1 MNKFSPLVVAR
12 DLLNEVLVNNITFSN
27 VLKSNS
33 KKYALYKDVFSIAS
47 ALVGCEL
54 RHHLIFQEITKR
66 QFGQLSNIN
75 AQTIYIALANNLFI
89 KKIDEKESLAFVI
102 NTFKEQNAS
111 FEESEIIN
119 FLERAKNTSSL
130 IPDEYQKN
138 SIDFLSL
145 RFNTPKWLVKMWNKA
160 FGEKI
165 TYKVLK
171 SNTKIPLNTVR
182 VNPYNENDK
191 AQLLLTEIFEKS
203 FVEDVLTYK
212 GKAPIKRQKFFEN
225 NTIFP
230 MKMAIK
236 HIFDNLNLDS
246 YKGIA
251 VYQGHSNNTYLEA
264 IFKTSIYADIDII
277 LSGYQD
283 YVEAKNY
290 LNVFKTSR
298 AHIYRSDAKSIIT
311 CVSRKVDTF
320 IVTPK
325 SSNFDLLRTAPD
337 YFLRFQPDSLDSLI
351 NDQYSILNECADLV
365 DDGGQIVYIVPTLSP
380 KEGQL
385 LVRKFIENHKEFSLE
400 NERQYFPFDPYDS
413 SLYCAILRKE
423 EKHD

>member
-1 MNKFSPLVVAR
+1 MGKYSPLVIAR
-12 DLLNEVLVNNITFSN
+12 DLLNEVLTNDFTFSN
-27 VLKSNS
+27 ALKVNS
-33 KKYALYKDVFSIAS
+33 KKYSLYKDVFSIAS

-66 QFGQLSNIN
+66 QFGELSNIN
-75 AQTIYIALANNLFI
+75 ATTIYIALANTLFI
-89 KKIDEKESLAFVI
+89 KKVDEKEVLAFVI
-102 NTFKEQNAS
+102 NTLKEQNAS
-111 FEESEIIN
+111 FEESEIIE
-119 FLERAKNTSSL
+119 FFEKSKDTSLL
-130 IPDEYQKN
+130 IPEEYQKN
-138 SIDFLSL
+138 SLDFLSL
-145 RFNTPKWLVKMWNKA
+145 RFNTPKWLVKMWHKA

-165 TYKVLK
+165 TYKILK
-171 SNTKIPLNTVR
+171 SNTKVPLNTVR
-182 VNPYNENDK
+182 VNPYMENAN
-191 AQLLLTEIFEKS
+191 AQLLLTEIFEKT
-203 FVEDVLTYK
+203 FVDGTLSYI
-212 GKAPIKRQKFFEN
+212 GKSPIKKQKFFEN

-246 YKGIA
+246 LKGIA
-251 VYQGHSNNTYLEA
+251 VYQGYSNNSYLEA
-264 IFKTSIYADIDII
+264 IFQTSIYADIDII
-277 LSGYQD
+277 LSSYQD
-283 YVEAKNY
+283 YLEAKNY
-290 LNVFKTSR
+290 LNIFKTSR
-298 AHIYRSDAKSIIT
+298 AHLYRSDAKSIIT

-337 YFLRFQPDSLDSLI
+337 YFLRFQPDTLDSLI
-351 NDQYSILNECADLV
+351 NEQLNILNECAELV

-413 SLYCAILRKE
+413 SLYHAILRKE
-423 EKHD
+423 DKHD